1 MTRYMRSAALAALAM
16 TAAVLCNSCEEK
28 TVGSDA
34 VDLQRVTIVV
44 LDSGSDTRLPGA
56 GVIIDNDGNLS
67 CTTPDP
73 SAECRFALK
82 RVRHSI
88 SISKPTYVTLN
99 TTFDVMS
106 TTTIKYFTIYR
117 GKLK

>member
-1 MTRYMRSAALAALAM
+1 MIRYLRAAALAALAM

-34 VDLQRVTIVV
+34 VDLQHVTIVV
-44 LDSGSDTRLPGA
+44 TDSGTDTRLPGA
-56 GVIIDNDGNLS
+56 DLIIDNDGDLS

-73 SAECRFALK
+73 SGECRFALK
-82 RVRHSI
+82 RIRHSI
-88 SISKPTYVTLN
+88 SVSKPTYVTLN

-106 TTTIKYFTIYR
+106 TTTIKYFTLYH
-117 GKLK
+117 GLK